1 MIDRRPDILVI
12 GGGPAG
18 LATAIRARQAGLAV
32 TLVDG
37 GQPPIDKA
45 CGEGLMPDGVALL
58 ARLGVVLPKDQCRT
72 LRGVRYIEDD
82 IVVEGPFPGPPGLGV
97 RRLDLHRALV
107 SRAEAIGVDLC
118 WGVRVLGFEGSPFGA
133 GPDARAPG
141 RLRAADSVATDD
153 GPMRARWLVAAD
165 GLHSPLR
172 RAAGL
177 EGPPARCRRFGL
189 RRHFAVAPWT
199 DHVEVHW
206 SDGVEAYVT
215 PLGGDLVG
223 VALLFA
229 DQPPDFDRIL
239 RRFPTLA
246 RRLAVAPAASRQRGA
261 GPLEQRTR
269 GVVRGNLA
277 LVGDAAGYLDA
288 ITGEGLSLAFHDAF
302 AVVEAIVRGNLAI
315 YAVAHRR
322 MARVPTTMIR
332 LALFVDRHPRLRRR
346 VMRALAADP
355 RLFRAL
361 LAVHVRVRP
370 PAPAAAWILPRL
382 ALRLALPLPAL
393 TSPFLP
399 PPSGPGR
406 G

>member
-1 MIDRRPDILVI
+1 MNAAPPDILVI

-18 LATAIRARQAGLAV
+18 LATAIRARQAGLTV

-37 GQPPIDKA
+37 GRPPIDKA
-45 CGEGLMPDGVALL
+45 CGEGLMPDGAALL
-58 ARLGVVLPKDQCRT
+58 ERLGVVLTPDQYRPF
-72 LRGVRYIEDD
+72 RGIRYIEDD
-82 IVVEGPFPGPPGLGV
+82 IVVEGAFPGSPGLGM
-97 RRLDLHRALV
+97 RRPDLHRALV
-107 SRAEAIGVDLC
+107 SRAGAAGVDLR
-118 WGVRVLGFEGSPFGA
+118 WEVRVTGIEGEFPSPNVG
-133 GPDARAPG
+133 
-141 RLRAADSVATDD
+141 VATDD
-153 GPMRARWLVAAD
+153 GPLRGRWLVAAD

-189 RRHFAVAPWT
+189 RRHYAVAPWT

-206 SDGVEAYVT
+206 SDGVEAYVS
-215 PLGGDLVG
+215 PLGGNQVG

-229 DQPPDFDRIL
+229 DQPPDFDRLL
-239 RRFPTLA
+239 RRFPALA
-246 RRLAVAPAASRQRGA
+246 GRIAGAPQASRQRGA

-277 LVGDAAGYLDA
+277 LIGDAAGYVDA

-302 AVVEAIVRGNLAI
+302 AVVDAILRENLGL
-315 YAVAHRR
+315 YAAAHRR
-322 MARVPTTMIR
+322 IVRVPVALTRM
-332 LALFVDRHPRLRRR
+332 ALFVERHPRLRRR

-382 ALRLALPLPAL
+382 AWRLARPLHPVSRPAE
-393 TSPFLP
+393 
-399 PPSGPGR
+399 
-406 G
+406 

>member
-1 MIDRRPDILVI
+1 MNDRRPDILVI

-18 LATAIRARQAGLAV
+18 LATAIRARQEGLAV

-58 ARLGVVLPKDQCRT
+58 GRLGVVLPEDRCRT
-72 LRGVRYIEDD
+72 LCGVRYLEDD
-82 IVVEGPFPGPPGLGV
+82 IVVEAPFPGPPGLGV

-107 SRAEAIGVDLC
+107 HRAGTIGVDLH
-118 WGVRVLGFEGSPFGA
+118 WGVRVTGLEGNF
-133 GPDARAPG
+133 PG
-141 RLRAADSVATDD
+141 AADGVATDD

-172 RAAGL
+172 RAAGM
-177 EGPPARCRRFGL
+177 EGTSAHCRRFGL
-189 RRHFAVAPWT
+189 RRHFAIAPWT

-229 DQPPDFDRIL
+229 DHPPDFDRLL
-239 RRFPTLA
+239 RRFPALA
-246 RRLAVAPAASRQRGA
+246 RRLAGATPASRQRGA

-288 ITGEGLSLAFHDAF
+288 ITGEGLSLAFHDAA

-315 YAVAHRR
+315 YAAAHRR
-322 MARVPTTMIR
+322 MARVPTSLIR
-332 LALFVDRHPRLRRR
+332 LALFVDRHPRVRRR

-382 ALRLALPLPAL
+382 AWRLALPLPAV
-393 TSPFLP
+393 TVPYLP
-399 PPSGPGR
+399 PPSSPGR